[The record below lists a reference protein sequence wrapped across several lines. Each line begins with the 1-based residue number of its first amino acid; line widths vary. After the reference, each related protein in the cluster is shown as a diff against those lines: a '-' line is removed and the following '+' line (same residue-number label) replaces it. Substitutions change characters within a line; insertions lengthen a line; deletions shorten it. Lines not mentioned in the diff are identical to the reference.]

1 MLSKAHR
8 NLAAWTIALSASS
21 AFAHPLFSGRLVTRA
36 DELLKEYDYVV
47 VGGGASGLTVA
58 NRLSEQPAT
67 TVLVIEAGQFDQNE
81 DFVTIPG
88 LAGGAVGTKY
98 DWNTTYA
105 ASEYLDGR
113 SVSVA
118 QGKVVGGST
127 KLNRMVFDRGAKS
140 DYDGWEALGEEGW
153 NWKSLLP
160 YFKKNEIFTPPVDE
174 IRDEYNITWDENA
187 HGYKGYMHS
196 TYSAF
201 IWPTT
206 KNLIEATRS
215 LNIPIPQDQA
225 NGNAIGGYFTPHNMD
240 PTQYRRSSAEEAY
253 YDSVVMRE
261 NFHLIAGHQATRILT
276 CTDRTVKA
284 TGVEFAASS
293 NATAQSVKAKREVI
307 LAAGSLHTPQLLQ
320 VSGIGDPALLSKID
334 VPTVVDLPA
343 VGQSLHDHVYVM
355 VVNAINTTLAQ
366 SSLLTSNA
374 TFAAEARAEYDTEHR
389 GPYTSPTGDFL
400 LFLPLST
407 YSNATAAIHAAAL
420 AANASLSL
428 PYDAPAEVASGYAAS
443 YESLNSKLLTK
454 DAAFL
459 EVIWADGVMF
469 LGLQHPYSRGSVK
482 APSKSSFDAPI
493 ADAGFLRNPLDTVLL
508 REAVRFSR
516 RLVTEPS
523 IAELRPFEAVPGAN
537 VTSDADIDAYIKSS
551 AKRAADLIKGVGQVY

>member
-1 MLSKAHR
+1 MEDLQTDML
-8 NLAAWTIALSASS
+8 
-21 AFAHPLFSGRLVTRA
+21 
-36 DELLKEYDYVV
+36 
-47 VGGGASGLTVA
+47 
-58 NRLSEQPAT
+58 
-67 TVLVIEAGQFDQNE
+67 
-81 DFVTIPG
+81 
-88 LAGGAVGTKY
+88 
-98 DWNTTYA
+98 
-105 ASEYLDGR
+105 
-113 SVSVA
+113 
-118 QGKVVGGST
+118 
-127 KLNRMVFDRGAKS
+127 
-140 DYDGWEALGEEGW
+140 
-153 NWKSLLP
+153 
-160 YFKKNEIFTPPVDE
+160 
-174 IRDEYNITWDENA
+174 
-187 HGYKGYMHS
+187 
-196 TYSAF
+196 
-201 IWPTT
+201 
-206 KNLIEATRS
+206 
-215 LNIPIPQDQA
+215 
-225 NGNAIGGYFTPHNMD
+225 
-240 PTQYRRSSAEEAY
+240 
-253 YDSVVMRE
+253 
-261 NFHLIAGHQATRILT
+261 
-276 CTDRTVKA
+276 
-284 TGVEFAASS
+284 
-293 NATAQSVKAKREVI
+293 EV
-307 LAAGSLHTPQLLQ
+307 
-320 VSGIGDPALLSKID
+320 
-334 VPTVVDLPA
+334 
-343 VGQSLHDHVYVM
+343 
-355 VVNAINTTLAQ
+355 NTTLAQ

-516 RLVTEPS
+516 RLVTQPS

-551 AKRAADLIKGVGQVY
+551 ASTLWHPAGSCRLAKREKGGVVDGELRVYGVEGLRVVDASVFPMLPATHTMTTVYAIAERAADLIKGVGQVY